1 MERTIALVVCLILG
15 VAISWFGEQGPR
27 PKAVDAPAE
36 VFSAERALADIEII
50 ARAPHPTGSPA
61 NFAVREHLI
70 DQMAALGLDPQ
81 VSVAR
86 PFAVREVNGATRVS
100 GARIENLTG
109 VLPGRDPAAPA
120 LALMAHYDSVPRS
133 PGAGDDAAGVAAILE
148 IISALRARGQPERN
162 VVVIF
167 TDGEEIG
174 LLGARAF
181 FDNHPL
187 AANIGFLINLE
198 ARGSEGRVTMFET
211 GNQGGPTVDMFAR
224 VSPGSPA
231 NSLAVFAYRRMPND
245 TDFSIPRDLGIPG
258 LNYAFTGR
266 QFDYHSPTA
275 TVENL
280 SRRSVQDLGD
290 QALAV
295 AVAAAYSD
303 TLPAPGPDKVYA
315 PLPGGKTV
323 AYAPSVGWSL
333 IALAALLLSVGVFR
347 ARKAA
352 SGFGL
357 LDAGQGALAGL
368 YVLLAGAVVLRSARQ
383 ATGVGFGYLEQ
394 RELLAQAARFEVV
407 VVLLGL
413 GVVLLAAAAL
423 AKGGMRLA
431 TALLAVVA
439 ALGCQI
445 QGGLDWPALA
455 LGLGAAVVAFGAFG
469 RPAERS
475 AGWAG
480 LLATGLVAAI
490 ALQWA
495 APTIGFLIAWPL
507 LLACLGAAISSLGA
521 SRALPPRLLLIAI
534 GGLGLG
540 WLGFPIHAVYV
551 NLDVVELL
559 ALTAWLAAF
568 LLWPFAHPRMGGAGK
583 ITAILVLGT
592 ALVLLAITR
601 FDPPWS
607 ARYPEATMVQ
617 YLVDQTQQRAYR
629 LEAAP
634 QLSSWSRQA
643 LTADGGEVIALEAAP
658 VWRQPVHA
666 AAAPVLDLQAPA
678 FELDAGGGR
687 QLLSITPPAGAATLV
702 LQLRTTSPVRDVR
715 LNGQPVSLLGEP
727 GQWSVVRWSA
737 DPQPLQLSFQPDTP
751 AGALE
756 VRYGAVTPGWPAGA
770 TPLPPRPDDVMAFDA
785 SDSTVVKGIKSLS
798 W

>member
-15 VAISWFGEQGPR
+15 VAVSWLGELGPR
-27 PKAVDAPAE
+27 PKGVDASPE
-36 VFSAERALADIEII
+36 VFSAERAMADIRII

-61 NFAVREHLI
+61 NFAVRDHLVA
-70 DQMAALGLDPQ
+70 QMTALGLNPQ

-86 PFAVREVNGATRVS
+86 PFAVRETGGMTHVY

-109 VLPGRDPAAPA
+109 VLPGRDPTAPA
-120 LALMAHYDSVPRS
+120 LALMAHYDSVPGS

-148 IISALRARGQPERN
+148 IISALRARGQPERD

-181 FDNHPL
+181 FNGHPL
-187 AANIGFLINLE
+187 AARIGFLINLE
-198 ARGSEGRVTMFET
+198 ARGSAGRVTMFET
-211 GNQGGPTVDMFAR
+211 GNQGGPTVDLFAR
-224 VSPGSPA
+224 ANPGSPS
-231 NSLAVFAYRRMPND
+231 NSLALFAYRRMPND

-258 LNYAFTGR
+258 LNFAFSGR
-266 QFDYHSPTA
+266 QFDHRSPTA
-275 TVENL
+275 TAATL

-290 QALAV
+290 QALAA

-323 AYAPSVGWSL
+323 AYAPGIGWGL
-333 IALAALLLSVGVFR
+333 IALAGLLLGIAVIR

-352 SGFGL
+352 PGFGL

-407 VVLLGL
+407 VILLGL

-431 TALLAVVA
+431 TALFAVVA
-439 ALGCQI
+439 ALACQI

-455 LGLGAAVVAFGAFG
+455 LGLGAALVAAGAFG

-480 LLATGLVAAI
+480 LLATGLIAAV

-495 APTIGFLIAWPL
+495 APTIGFLVAWPL
-507 LLACLGAAISSLGA
+507 LLACFGAAISRLGA
-521 SRALPPRLLLIAI
+521 ARTLPPRVALILL

-540 WLGFPIHAVYV
+540 WLGFVIHAVQV
-551 NLDVVELL
+551 NLDMVELL
-559 ALTAWLAAF
+559 AVTAWLAAF
-568 LLWPFAHPRMGGAGK
+568 LLWPFAHPRLGGAGTV
-583 ITAILVLGT
+583 TAILVLGT
-592 ALVLLAITR
+592 ALVMLAIIR

-607 ARYPEATMVQ
+607 ARYPEATIVQ
-617 YLVDQTQQRAYR
+617 YLVDQTEQRAYR

-634 QLSSWSRQA
+634 NLSPWSRQA
-643 LTADGGEVIALEAAP
+643 LTADGGEVERLEAAP
-658 VWRQPVHA
+658 VWRRPVHG
-666 AAAPVLDLQAPA
+666 AAAPVLDLPPPDFQ
-678 FELDAGGGR
+678 LDEGAGI
-687 QLLSITPPAGAATLV
+687 QLLSAKPPAGASALF
-702 LQLRTTSPVRDVR
+702 LQLRASSPVGDVR
-715 LNGQPVSLLGEP
+715 LNGQPVPLLAEP
-727 GQWSVVRWSA
+727 GQWTQVRWSA
-737 DPQPLQLSFQPDTP
+737 DPQAVQISFRPEAA
-751 AGALE
+751 AGSLE
-756 VRYGAVTPGWPAGA
+756 IRYGAVTPGWPAGA
-770 TPLPPRPDDVMAFDA
+770 RPLPPRPEDVMAFDT
-785 SDSTVVKGIKSLS
+785 SDSTLVRGVVSLT